1 LASDEVAEVSGDVAG
16 ALAIT
21 GIVASYGE
29 NEPVLHGIDLSAEPG
44 QVTAIIGPNGSGK
57 SSLLRALCGMM
68 NRRAGTVILD
78 GTDISRL
85 RPRDLGRAG
94 IRYVPQGN
102 ASFPGLSI
110 RDNLRLAGWALK
122 LDRESLNRAI
132 AEAESLFGVLETKQ
146 KMLAGYLSG
155 GEQRQLEFARTAMG
169 RPKLILLDEPSAG
182 LSPKMA
188 TEMYKA
194 IQSLRRPDLII
205 LLVDQNVPKAME
217 ISDVVYEFGLGRV
230 TRRLLPGDHD
240 SRSIIKDWLQAR

>member
-1 LASDEVAEVSGDVAG
+1 MAPDEETG
-16 ALAIT
+16 ALAIN
-21 GIVASYGE
+21 GVVASYGD
-29 NEPVLHGIDLSAEPG
+29 NEPVLHGIDLSAAPG

-57 SSLLRALCGMM
+57 SSLLRAICGMM
-68 NRRAGTVILD
+68 NRRAGTVMLD
-78 GTDISRL
+78 GADISRL

-110 RDNLRLAGWALK
+110 KDNLRLVGWVLK
-122 LDRESLNRAI
+122 LDRESLNAAI
-132 AEAESLFGVLETKQ
+132 AEAESLFGVLRTKQ

-155 GEQRQLEFARTAMG
+155 GEQRQLEFARTSMG

-188 TEMYKA
+188 NEMYRA

-217 ISDVVYEFGLGRV
+217 ASDVVYEFGLGRV

-240 SRSIIKDWLQAR
+240 SRSIVKDWLRAR

>member
-1 LASDEVAEVSGDVAG
+1 LASEIAAG
-16 ALAIT
+16 ALVVT
-21 GIVASYGE
+21 GVVASYGE
-29 NEPVLHGIDLSAEPG
+29 NEPVLHGIDLSAESG
-44 QVTAIIGPNGSGK
+44 QVTGIIGPNGSGK

-68 NRRAGTVILD
+68 NRHAGTVVLD
-78 GTDISRL
+78 GTDISQL

-122 LDRESLNRAI
+122 LDRESLNTAI
-132 AEAESLFGVLETKQ
+132 AEAESLFGMLHSKQ

-155 GEQRQLEFARTAMG
+155 GEQRQLDFARTAMG
-169 RPKLILLDEPSAG
+169 KPKLILLDEPSAG
-182 LSPKMA
+182 LSPKLA
-188 TEMYKA
+188 NEMYKA
-194 IQSLRRPDLII
+194 IQGLRRPDLII

-217 ISDVVYEFGLGRV
+217 VSNVVYEFGLGRV
-230 TRRLLPGDHD
+230 NRRLLPGDQD

>member
-1 LASDEVAEVSGDVAG
+1 MASDEETG
-16 ALAIT
+16 ALTIT
-21 GIVASYGE
+21 GVVASYGE
-29 NEPVLHGIDLSAEPG
+29 NEPVLHGIDLSAAPG

-57 SSLLRALCGMM
+57 SSLLRAVCGMM
-68 NRRAGTVILD
+68 NRRAGTVVLD
-78 GTDISRL
+78 GADISRL
-85 RPRDLGRAG
+85 RPPGLGRTG

-102 ASFPGLSI
+102 ASFPGLSV

-122 LDRESLNRAI
+122 LDRESLNSAI
-132 AEAESLFGVLETKQ
+132 AEAESLFGMLQAKQ

-155 GEQRQLEFARTAMG
+155 GEQRQLDFARTAMG

-182 LSPKMA
+182 LSPKLA
-188 TEMYKA
+188 NEMYKA

-217 ISDVVYEFGLGRV
+217 VSDVVYEFVLGRV